1 MLPIKVLV
9 IALLVLLASCRPFP
23 VPPRWKGRPD
33 LLYLWSESTI
43 VAAGQLTSVRRIGRP
58 IALVAPANNAP
69 FTLYPC
75 EGEFLPTAFVKGG
88 IDSTRPKILLFSWS
102 PRCSFGG
109 GKDFNVNPVER
120 IWFLRQEDEW
130 LRPIIDTYSGFLDL
144 FEPFEA
150 SASIAETQA
159 RFARALLS
167 PKIVAKDPAAF
178 FRRLPE
184 FYELSC
190 QISGSDTCF
199 ANLRH
204 MQQEAQPPLRA
215 EICRWLA
222 SQFDQCNFTDCPA
235 STMLDG
241 GIDMTNSAE
250 LDLLRKAHALS
261 LTSEEPYGSRVNP
274 YRTLSELRRLA
285 CNYDPIIQ
293 KRARKLLRKYFPAE
307 VLQAC
312 IPCK

>member
-1 MLPIKVLV
+1 MLPVNLLV
-9 IALLVLLASCRPFP
+9 ISLLVSLTSCRPFP
-23 VPPRWKGRPD
+23 ISPRWQGRPH
-33 LLYLWSESTI
+33 LPYLWSESTV

-58 IALVAPANNAP
+58 IGLVEPANNAP

-75 EGEFLPTAFVKGG
+75 EGQFLPSAFLKGG
-88 IDSTRPKILLFSWS
+88 IDSTIPKILLFSWF
-102 PRCSFGG
+102 PKCSFGV
-109 GKDFNVNPVER
+109 GKDFDINPVER
-120 IWFLRQEDEW
+120 IWFLRQEGEW
-130 LRPIIDTYSGFLDL
+130 LRPIIDNDSAFFDL

-150 SASIAETQA
+150 SASVAETQA

-167 PKIVAKDPAAF
+167 PKIVAQDQAAF

-222 SQFDQCNFTDCPA
+222 SEYDQCRFPDCPA
-235 STMLDG
+235 STLLT
-241 GIDMTNSAE
+241 GIDMSNFAE

-261 LTSEEPYGSRVNP
+261 LTSEETDGNRVNP
-274 YRTLSELRRLA
+274 YRTPSELRRLA

-293 KRARKLLRKYFPAE
+293 KRARKSLKRYFPAE

-312 IPCK
+312 VPCK